1 MCINKPV
8 ILITAEVE
16 GSLIQQ
22 MKSTGFIVD
31 IIPFIHTEITGT
43 RKIQEQIEHVLQ
55 LDAAVVFTSNNA
67 VEAVSASIQNKKP
80 NWKVY
85 CIGNTTKTL
94 IEQLFGEASIAA
106 IANDATSLSEK
117 IVADKTISEIF
128 FFCGD
133 KRRNEL
139 PALLKENS
147 ISVNEI
153 EVYTTTIL
161 QHAIEKDYD
170 GILFFSPSAVD
181 GFFETNKVNEKTIL
195 FAIGNTTAN
204 ELKKF
209 SQNIIVVSDKPGK
222 QNLIEKAVSF
232 FEDL

>member
-1 MCINKPV
+1 MRINNPI
-8 ILITAEVE
+8 ILITAEIE

-22 MKSTGFIVD
+22 MKSNGFIVD
-31 IIPFIHTEITGT
+31 MIPFIHTEITGT
-43 RKIQEQIEHVLQ
+43 KKIHEQIENVLQ
-55 LDAAVVFTSNNA
+55 LDAVVVFTSNNA
-67 VEAVSASIQNKKP
+67 VEAVSASLQNKRP

-85 CIGNTTKTL
+85 CIGNTTKIL
-94 IEQLFGEASIAA
+94 IEKLFGEASIAA
-106 IANDATSLSEK
+106 IADNATSLAK
-117 IVADKTISEIF
+117 KVVADKTINKIF

-139 PALLKENS
+139 PALLEENS
-147 ISVNEI
+147 IIVNEI

-161 QHAIEKDYD
+161 QHTIEKHYD

-204 ELKKF
+204 EIKKF
-209 SQNIIVVSDKPGK
+209 TNNTIVVSNKPGK
-222 QNLIEKAVSF
+222 KDLIEKVAEF
-232 FEDL
+232 FF